1 MNSFEVNSEGEE
13 EDGNEDEV
21 EDDYTEDSA
30 GSDGTNKSDSGS
42 DFENNTILTYWKM
55 SCLMLLVMMRK
66 VLLIQIH
73 PA

>member
-13 EDGNEDEV
+13 EDGNENEA

-42 DFENNTILTYWKM
+42 DFENINSDVLENELSDGI
-55 SCLMLLVMMRK
+55 SNDEK